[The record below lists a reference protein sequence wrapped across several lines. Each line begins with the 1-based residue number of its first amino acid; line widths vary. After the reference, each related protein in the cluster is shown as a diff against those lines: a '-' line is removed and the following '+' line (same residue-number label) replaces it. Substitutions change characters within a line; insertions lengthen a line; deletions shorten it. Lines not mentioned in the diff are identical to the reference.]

1 VSDWGSGGLK
11 SRPPVDRGLQILYLI
26 DSLAGGGAERS
37 LAALAPAYR
46 DRDLRL
52 TVAYLHERPGVRAEL
67 EAAGAEV
74 RSLEGPFGLAGAAA
88 RARRLVAGLRPD
100 LVHTTLFEADLAGR
114 VAAGR
119 VPVVTSLV
127 NDAYGAVQAG
137 APGVARWKLGAAR
150 LLDAASAR
158 RVARFHAISG
168 HVADLMAARLRVPR
182 DRIQVV
188 PRGRDPAALG
198 ARTPARRAAAR
209 AALGLEPGSP
219 LVLAA
224 ARHEHQ
230 KGLDVL
236 LAAFPALARAVP
248 GARLAVA
255 GRGGNQTPRLRAAA
269 EGLGP
274 AVELLGARGDVA
286 ELLCAA
292 DVFVVPSRWE
302 GFGSVLLE
310 AMALEAPI
318 VASDLPAV
326 REVVTHGDSALLVP
340 PDRPAEL
347 AAAVA
352 ATLAD
357 PGAAA
362 GRARRARERF
372 LAAFTVDR
380 VADAMA
386 DLYRRALAGRARPAP
401 AAAGRRP

>member
-1 VSDWGSGGLK
+1 MSDSL
-11 SRPPVDRGLQILYLI
+11 RVLYLI

-52 TVAYLHERPGVRAEL
+52 TVGYLHERPGVRADL
-67 EAAGAEV
+67 EAAGAAV
-74 RSLEGPFGLAGAAA
+74 RSLEGPLGMAGAVG
-88 RARRLVAGLRPD
+88 RARRLVADVRPD
-100 LVHTTLFEADLAGR
+100 LVHTTLFEADLVGR
-114 VAAGR
+114 AAAGR

-127 NDAYGAVQAG
+127 NHAYGAAQAD
-137 APGVARWKLGAAR
+137 APGLRRWKLGAAR

-158 RVARFHAISG
+158 RVVRFHAISG
-168 HVADLMAARLRVPR
+168 HVAELMAARLRVPR
-182 DRIQVV
+182 ERIEVV

-198 ARTPARRAAAR
+198 TRTPARRAAAR
-209 AALGLEPGSP
+209 AALGLGPDTP

-236 LAAFPALARAVP
+236 LAAFPAVARAAP

-255 GRGGNQTPRLRAAA
+255 GRTGNQTPRLRAAA
-269 EGLGP
+269 EGSGLGP
-274 AVELLGARGDVA
+274 AVGLLGARGDVA

-310 AMALEAPI
+310 AMALETPI

-326 REVVTHGDSALLVP
+326 REVVTHGDSALLVAP
-340 PDRPAEL
+340 ERPVEL
-347 AAAVA
+347 AAAVT

-357 PGAAA
+357 PAGAAS
-362 GRARRARERF
+362 RARRARERF
-372 LAAFTVDR
+372 LASFTVDR
-380 VADAMA
+380 VGDAMA
-386 DLYRRALAGRARPAP
+386 GFYRRALAGRARPAP

>member
-1 VSDWGSGGLK
+1 VSDSL
-11 SRPPVDRGLQILYLI
+11 RVLYLI

-52 TVAYLHERPGVRAEL
+52 TVGYLHERPGVRADL
-67 EAAGAEV
+67 EAAGAAV
-74 RSLEGPFGLAGAAA
+74 RSLEGPWGMAGAVG
-88 RARRLVAGLRPD
+88 RARRLVVDLRPD
-100 LVHTTLFEADLAGR
+100 LVHTTLFEADLVGR
-114 VAAGR
+114 AAAGR

-127 NDAYGAVQAG
+127 NDAYGAAQAD
-137 APGVARWKLGAAR
+137 APGLRRWKLGAAR

-158 RVARFHAISG
+158 RVVRFHAISG
-168 HVADLMAARLRVPR
+168 HVAELMAARLRVPR
-182 DRIQVV
+182 ERIEVV

-198 ARTPARRAAAR
+198 TRTPARRAAAR
-209 AALGLEPGSP
+209 VALGLGPDTP

-236 LAAFPALARAVP
+236 LAAFPAVARAAP

-255 GRGGNQTPRLRAAA
+255 GRTGNQTPRLRAAA
-269 EGLGP
+269 EGSGLGP
-274 AVELLGARGDVA
+274 AVGLLGARGDVA

-326 REVVTHGDSALLVP
+326 REVVTHGDSALLVA

-347 AAAVA
+347 AAAVT

-357 PGAAA
+357 PAGAAS
-362 GRARRARERF
+362 RARRGRERF
-372 LAAFTVDR
+372 LASFTVDR

-386 DLYRRALAGRARPAP
+386 GLYRRALAGRARPAP

>member
-1 VSDWGSGGLK
+1 VSDSL
-11 SRPPVDRGLQILYLI
+11 RVLYLI

-52 TVAYLHERPGVRAEL
+52 TVGYLHERPGVRADL
-67 EAAGAEV
+67 EAAGAAV
-74 RSLEGPFGLAGAAA
+74 RSLEGPRGMAGAVG
-88 RARRLVAGLRPD
+88 RARRLVVDLRPD
-100 LVHTTLFEADLAGR
+100 LVHTTLFEADLVGR
-114 VAAGR
+114 AAAGR

-127 NDAYGAVQAG
+127 NDAYGAVQAD
-137 APGVARWKLGAAR
+137 APGLRRWKLGAAR
-150 LLDAASAR
+150 LLDVASAR
-158 RVARFHAISG
+158 RVVRFHAISG
-168 HVADLMAARLRVPR
+168 HVAELMAARLRVPR
-182 DRIQVV
+182 ERIEVV

-198 ARTPARRAAAR
+198 TRTPARRAAAR
-209 AALGLEPGSP
+209 AALGLGPDTP

-236 LAAFPALARAVP
+236 LAAFPAVARAAP

-255 GRGGNQTPRLRAAA
+255 GRTGNQTPRLRAAA
-269 EGLGP
+269 EGSGLGP
-274 AVELLGARGDVA
+274 AVGLLGARGDVA

-292 DVFVVPSRWE
+292 DVFVLPSRWE

-326 REVVTHGDSALLVP
+326 REVVTHGDSALLVA

-347 AAAVA
+347 AAAVT

-357 PGAAA
+357 PAGAAS
-362 GRARRARERF
+362 RARRGRERF
-372 LAAFTVDR
+372 LASFTVDR

-386 DLYRRALAGRARPAP
+386 GLYRRALAGRARPAP

>member
-1 VSDWGSGGLK
+1 MSDSL
-11 SRPPVDRGLQILYLI
+11 RVLYLI

-52 TVAYLHERPGVRAEL
+52 TVGYLHERPGVRADL
-67 EAAGAEV
+67 EAAGAAV
-74 RSLEGPFGLAGAAA
+74 RSLEGPLGMAGAVG
-88 RARRLVAGLRPD
+88 RARRLVADVRPD
-100 LVHTTLFEADLAGR
+100 LVHTTLFEADLVGR
-114 VAAGR
+114 AAAGR

-127 NDAYGAVQAG
+127 NDAYGAAQAD
-137 APGVARWKLGAAR
+137 APGLRRWKLGAAR

-158 RVARFHAISG
+158 RVVRFHAISG
-168 HVADLMAARLRVPR
+168 HVAELMAARLRVPR
-182 DRIQVV
+182 ERIEVV

-198 ARTPARRAAAR
+198 TRTPARRAAAR
-209 AALGLEPGSP
+209 AALGLGPDTP

-236 LAAFPALARAVP
+236 LAAFPAVARAAP

-255 GRGGNQTPRLRAAA
+255 GRTGNQTPRLRAAA
-269 EGLGP
+269 EGSGLGP
-274 AVELLGARGDVA
+274 AVGLLGARGDVA

-326 REVVTHGDSALLVP
+326 REVVTHGDSALLVAP
-340 PDRPAEL
+340 ERPVEL
-347 AAAVA
+347 AAAVT

-357 PGAAA
+357 PAGAAS
-362 GRARRARERF
+362 RARRARERF
-372 LAAFTVDR
+372 LASFTVDR

-386 DLYRRALAGRARPAP
+386 GFYRRALAGRARPAP